1 MSRRGSQAIEFA
13 LILPVFLML
22 VFGGIDFLWLMI
34 ETAQVQ
40 QAVGS
45 GCRGG
50 AVTGVNAYTDPYER
64 AQELIEETLIRTTR
78 YNCSMGE
85 CEVTVAESDLSSPEV
100 LWMRCNLEVDH
111 SSITGFIP
119 GMPDTIGAAAE
130 MPIARPII
138 IEEEYE

>member
-1 MSRRGSQAIEFA
+1 MNRRGSQAIEFA

-34 ETAQVQ
+34 EVAQVQ
-40 QAVGS
+40 QAVSS

-50 AVTGVNAYTDPYER
+50 AATGVNAYTDPYAR
-64 AQELIEETLIRTTR
+64 AQELIEDTLFRTTR
-78 YNCSMGE
+78 YNCSLGG
-85 CEVTVAESDLSSPEV
+85 CDVAVTESDLSSPEV
-100 LWMRCNLEVDH
+100 LWMRCDLEVSH

-119 GMPDTIGAAAE
+119 GMPDTIAAAAE

-138 IEEEYE
+138 IEEEHE

>member
-1 MSRRGSQAIEFA
+1 MNRRGSQAIEFA

-40 QAVGS
+40 QATAA

-50 AVTGVNAYTDPYER
+50 AATGVNAYTDPYAR
-64 AQELIEETLIRTTR
+64 AQELIEDTLFRTTR
-78 YNCSMGE
+78 YNCSLGG
-85 CEVTVAESDLSSPEV
+85 CDVAVTESDLSSPEV
-100 LWMRCNLEVDH
+100 LWMRCDLEVSH

-119 GMPDTIGAAAE
+119 GMPDTIAAAAE

>member
-40 QAVGS
+40 QATAA

-50 AVTGVNAYTDPYER
+50 AATGVNAYTDPYAR
-64 AQELIEETLIRTTR
+64 AQELIEDTLFRTTR
-78 YNCSMGE
+78 YNCSLGG
-85 CEVTVAESDLSSPEV
+85 CDVAVTESDLSSPEV
-100 LWMRCNLEVDH
+100 LWMRCDLEVSH

-119 GMPDTIGAAAE
+119 GMPDTIAAAAE

>member
-1 MSRRGSQAIEFA
+1 MNRRGSQAIEFA

-22 VFGGIDFLWLMI
+22 VFGGIDFLWFMI
-34 ETAQVQ
+34 EIAQVQ
-40 QAVGS
+40 QAVSS

-50 AVTGVNAYTDPYER
+50 AATGVNVYTDPYTR
-64 AQELIEETLIRTTR
+64 AQELIEETVLRTTR
-78 YNCSMGE
+78 YNCSLGE

-100 LWMRCNLEVDH
+100 LWMKCNLEVDH
-111 SSITGFIP
+111 NNITGFVP
-119 GMPDTIGAAAE
+119 GIPDTIAATAE